1 MAEKSKKYDEILSAT
16 RQRAIQML
24 LLCEDAQTGKIS
36 GEEFEKRITKT
47 QNSACAGNRIVVGG
61 IAMCVVF
68 AFFSLLSSRR
78 DFKD

>member
-24 LLCEDAQTGKIS
+24 LLCEDAQTGRIS

-47 QNSACAGNRIVVGG
+47 VHTLPGAKG
-61 IAMCVVF
+61 
-68 AFFSLLSSRR
+68 LSM
-78 DFKD
+78 

>member
-47 QNSACAGNRIVVGG
+47 RQPN
-61 IAMCVVF
+61 ME
-68 AFFSLLSSRR
+68 
-78 DFKD
+78 